1 MFYFIKVV
9 PERRKEVNPVL
20 LHYIQINIIIWFSCD
35 TVVMN
40 GWFKNESLAEM
51 FVSVTLLRCLRNI
64 TVRVRFI
71 K

>member
-40 GWFKNESLAEM
+40 GWFKMSLAEM
-51 FVSVTLLRCLRNI
+51 FVSVTLLQCLRNI

>member
-1 MFYFIKVV
+1 MFYVIKVV

-35 TVVMN
+35 EWLVQ
-40 GWFKNESLAEM
+40 NESLAEM
-51 FVSVTLLRCLRNI
+51 FVSVTLLQCLRNI